1 MGNSRLENDALTVKK
16 ITRTYMYAY
25 KEVLRIVSVE
35 TLHFD

>member
-25 KEVLRIVSVE
+25 KEVLRIAYLPTFSE
-35 TLHFD
+35 I